1 MPILSEL
8 MYWLSQAAV
17 ASMAA
22 AAVIE
27 AGRKRFDLFGM
38 LVVAVSAA
46 LGGGSLRDML
56 LDRPV
61 FWVRDQT
68 YLLTALGAALLMFF
82 IARRWRMPLRMF
94 LISDALGLALFTV
107 VGTRVALNMEAAWL
121 TASFL
126 GVVTGVMGGILR
138 DILCNEEPLVFQGP
152 LYATAAWAGA
162 LFYIVLIDQGL
173 SGVVPALLAG
183 SLVFGLRVAALRWT
197 WRLPSYRDADDARD

>member
-17 ASMAA
+17 ASLAA

-68 YLLTALGAALLMFF
+68 YLLTALGAALVVFF
-82 IARRWRMPLRMF
+82 IARRWRLPMRYF
-94 LISDALGLALFTV
+94 LISDAIGLALFTV
-107 VGTRVALNMEAAWL
+107 VGTRIALNMEAAWL

-162 LFYIVLIDQGL
+162 LVYIALIAQGQ
-173 SGVVPALLAG
+173 SGVVPAMVAG
-183 SLVFGLRVAALRWT
+183 GLILVLRGAAVRWT
-197 WRLPSYRDADDARD
+197 WRLPSYRDPDDG

>member
-17 ASMAA
+17 ASLAA

-27 AGRKRFDLFGM
+27 AGRKRYDLFGM
-38 LVVAVSAA
+38 LVVAVTAA
-46 LGGGSLRDML
+46 LGGGSVRDML

-61 FWVRDQT
+61 FWVSDQT
-68 YLLTALGAALLMFF
+68 YLLTALGAALLAFF
-82 IARRWRMPLRMF
+82 IVRRWRLPMRFF
-94 LISDALGLALFTV
+94 LVWDALGLALFTV
-107 VGTRVALNMEAAWL
+107 VGTRVALNMDAAWL
-121 TASFL
+121 VASFL

-162 LFYIVLIDQGL
+162 LVYIALIAQGL
-173 SGVVPALLAG
+173 VGVVPALVAG
-183 SLVFGLRVAALRWT
+183 SLILLMRWAALRWA
-197 WRLPSYRDADDARD
+197 WRLPAYRDAHRHD

>member
-107 VGTRVALNMEAAWL
+107 VGTRVALNMDAAWL

-183 SLVFGLRVAALRWT
+183 SLVFGLRVAALRWI

>member
-17 ASMAA
+17 ASLAA

-38 LVVAVSAA
+38 LIVAVSAA

-61 FWVRDQT
+61 FWVGDQT
-68 YLLTALGAALLMFF
+68 YLLTALGAALVVFF
-82 IARRWRMPLRMF
+82 IARRWRLPLRYF
-94 LISDALGLALFTV
+94 LISDAIGLALFTV
-107 VGTRVALNMEAAWL
+107 VGTRIALNMEAAWL

-162 LFYIVLIDQGL
+162 LVYIGLISQGQ
-173 SGVVPALLAG
+173 SGVMPALIAG
-183 SLVFGLRVAALRWT
+183 SLILILRGAAVRWT
-197 WRLPSYRDADDARD
+197 WRLPSYRDPDDG